1 MLLLPAAGPLQH
13 MSVALSHAA
22 IRTICSVQYDR
33 HQQQKYSIII
43 LQQLNYTATLMLS
56 ALCFYCDSC
65 EANIKPSGFL
75 GLFDSTLEKE
85 VKKATSSW

>member
-1 MLLLPAAGPLQH
+1 M
-13 MSVALSHAA
+13 
-22 IRTICSVQYDR
+22 
-33 HQQQKYSIII
+33 
-43 LQQLNYTATLMLS
+43 QLNYTATLMLS
-56 ALCFYCDSC
+56 ALCVYCDSC